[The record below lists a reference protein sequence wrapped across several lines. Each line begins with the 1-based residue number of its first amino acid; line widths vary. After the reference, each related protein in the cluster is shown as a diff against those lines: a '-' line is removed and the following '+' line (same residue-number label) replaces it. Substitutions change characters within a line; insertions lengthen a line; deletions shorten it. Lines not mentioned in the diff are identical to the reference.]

1 MSEIEI
7 LQMAA
12 PAAQALLSCMTSDA
26 WQAAKSKFA
35 TLLGRNNQ
43 TEVEILENDLEEARV
58 RIVGNPTE
66 HEAIT
71 VEVWK
76 ARFRQAL
83 LTNPDMAQELQ
94 ELLSEFKDQGGES
107 SRGIH
112 QSVVARDNSIVFQQ
126 GSGVQNYNTSSGS
139 DV

>member
-12 PAAQALLSCMTSDA
+12 PAAQALLACMTSDA

-35 TLLGRNNQ
+35 ALLGRNNQ
-43 TEVEILENDLEEARV
+43 VETEILENDLEEARV
-58 RIVGNPTE
+58 RIMQNPAE

-71 VEVWK
+71 SEVWK

-83 LTNPDMAQELQ
+83 LANPDMAQELR
-94 ELLSEFKDQGGES
+94 EILREFKDQEPNS

-112 QSVVARDNSIVFQQ
+112 QSVVARDSSIVFQQ
-126 GSGVQNYNTSSGS
+126 GSGVQNYNNSPGS
-139 DV
+139 NA